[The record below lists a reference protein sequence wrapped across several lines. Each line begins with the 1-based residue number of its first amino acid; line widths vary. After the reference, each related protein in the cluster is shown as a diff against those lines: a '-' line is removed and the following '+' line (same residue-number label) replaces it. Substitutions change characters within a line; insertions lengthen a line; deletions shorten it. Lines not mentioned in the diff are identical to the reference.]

1 VILTEKLDF
10 ATKKEWQAKLTAEL
24 PKWSDLTAFL
34 EQRCQTIKSLAVNN
48 KFSMANN
55 TNKSGVSRSNGENN
69 KGYTRFAALT
79 LDEKISACVM
89 SRENNSLFKCTN
101 FLSLSIHYRIN
112 FAKSHKLC
120 NNCLKSNHSTRDC
133 KASNCR
139 VCQKRHH
146 NLLHLHSNSNIQE
159 NQNPN
164 NSTERIIAKPAPA
177 VANSC
182 VTTASA
188 NTISKSSFINVLLPT
203 AIVIVSDANGKKQT
217 FRALLDS
224 GSQLNFITESTVN
237 KLGLPVTK
245 KELAVIGINQTVKQ
259 MNKSASCV
267 IQSNYTEYRKNFT
280 RVIVEKSQK
289 TYRSAR

>member
-34 EQRCQTIKSLAVNN
+34 EQRCQTIESLAVNN
-48 KFSMANN
+48 KFSMANR
-55 TNKSGVSRSNGENN
+55 TNKSEVSRSNGENN

-79 LDEKISACVM
+79 LDEKTSACVM
-89 SRENNSLFKCTN
+89 CRENNSLFKCTN
-101 FLSLSIHYRIN
+101 FLSLSIHDRIN

-120 NNCLKSNHSTRDC
+120 N
-133 KASNCR
+133 
-139 VCQKRHH
+139 

-164 NSTERIIAKPAPA
+164 NSTERIIAEPAPA

-217 FRALLDS
+217 FRALL
-224 GSQLNFITESTVN
+224 
-237 KLGLPVTK
+237 
-245 KELAVIGINQTVKQ
+245 
-259 MNKSASCV
+259 
-267 IQSNYTEYRKNFT
+267 
-280 RVIVEKSQK
+280 
-289 TYRSAR
+289 